1 MSRSPARSRLRHA
14 RGTALIAAVLLA
26 VVAGMHPDLRFVD
39 FIGFATRARLLPE
52 GSDLLNPLYPVG
64 YPTAL
69 LVGKGLLGDVLVAGK
84 VLSVLAGAGAVWG
97 VSRWLSPWAG
107 LWLLCSSAMLTWGTT
122 EGTDMAAAAL
132 SIGGILASRARPRLA
147 GALLGAAFLARYT
160 AIAALPV
167 ALLFARA
174 RLGLVGVFA
183 VITAPHWG
191 CALWLG
197 ASVLPDQSSN
207 FAIGGARS
215 GLLSME
221 TLRRLPHGL
230 GRAALAVFELPRAGG
245 GGGPPGLATMDRA
258 MLLGLAGLFVGL
270 LRRDWRA
277 AALVLLALL
286 HLAGVGMA
294 FVNPRLVLPAT
305 LCVVLGAAWLIPGR
319 LLIPAAALSLWLN
332 LPAAREPSVAASAL
346 AKITVQTDALAG
358 PVLTSAPWFH
368 QRQEGWIVSGVLLRR
383 LGDARRLDPATLR
396 SRALAWEVQHVA
408 LDIGRV
414 RASYPGLA
422 LLARGKSV
430 AGFTE
435 VAKSPG
441 WRVYRLEP
449 EE

>member
-1 MSRSPARSRLRHA
+1 MSRTLPRSRRRRA
-14 RGTALIAAVLLA
+14 GWTALVAAVLLA
-26 VVAGMHPDLRFVD
+26 VIAGLHPDLRFVD

-52 GSDLLNPLYPVG
+52 GSDLINPLYPVG
-64 YPTAL
+64 YPAAL
-69 LVGKGLLGDVLVAGK
+69 LVGKGLLGDVLIAGK
-84 VLSVLAGAGAVWG
+84 VLSVLAGAGAVWAA
-97 VSRWLSPWAG
+97 SRWISPWAG
-107 LWLLCSSAMLTWGTT
+107 LWLLCSGAVLTWGST

-132 SIGGILASRARPRLA
+132 SIGGLLAVRSRPGLA

-167 ALLFARA
+167 ALLFGRG
-174 RLGLVGVFA
+174 RLSIAAVFA
-183 VITAPHWG
+183 LVTAPHWA

-207 FAIGGARS
+207 FAIGGARG

-230 GRAALAVFELPRAGG
+230 GRAALAVFELPREGG

-258 MLLGLAGLFVGL
+258 MLLGLAGLAVGL

-277 AALVLLALL
+277 AALVLLAVL

-332 LPAAREPSVAASAL
+332 LPAAREPSVAASSL
-346 AKITVQTDALAG
+346 AKITAQTDALAG
-358 PVLTSAPWFH
+358 PILTSSPWFH
-368 QRQEGWIVSGVLLRR
+368 QRQDGWITSGVLLRR
-383 LGDARRLDPATLR
+383 LGDSRRLDPATLR
-396 SRALAWEVQHVA
+396 SRALAWDVQHVA

-422 LLARGKSV
+422 LLARGKDV
-430 AGFTE
+430 EGFVE

-449 EE
+449 